1 PSRVIPGMIFHG
13 LCRIQSRVKYTTA
26 TVSTVI
32 LMQNFLQVSTIRHA
46 YPVAI
51 PDGRSTLADHDKQ
64 GHLIF
69 TPPLIDDNA
78 VLAIA
83 AVDPLRSAKIKRVLI
98 QCLLRTIKPVQIFDK
113 FLYTLVE
120 VVLEQVPVETVVVI
134 PLRCLSKLS
143 THEQQF
149 GA

>member
-1 PSRVIPGMIFHG
+1 
-13 LCRIQSRVKYTTA
+13 CRKQSRVKYTTA

-32 LMQNFLQVSTIRHA
+32 RIQNFLPVSTIRHA
-46 YPVAI
+46 HPVVI
-51 PDGRSTLADHDKQ
+51 PHCRSKVADHDKQ
-64 GHLIF
+64 VHRIF
-69 TPPLIDDNA
+69 TLTLIDNNA

-83 AVDPLRSAKIKRVLI
+83 VVDPLKSAMIKRVLI

-149 GA
+149 GAGVSVHVCI